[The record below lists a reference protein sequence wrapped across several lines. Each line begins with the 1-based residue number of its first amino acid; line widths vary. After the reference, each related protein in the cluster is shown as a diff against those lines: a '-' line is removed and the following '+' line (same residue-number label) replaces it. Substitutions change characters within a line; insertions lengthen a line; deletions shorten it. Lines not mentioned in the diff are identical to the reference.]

1 MIPDWE
7 DVLTVVGVVCLAV
20 AMWLSL
26 GWPGLLGFVGAV
38 LIVVGVVAARQER
51 GVNGQQPKR
60 VG

>member
-7 DVLTVVGVVCLAV
+7 DVLTMVGVVCLAV
-20 AMWLSL
+20 AVWLAM

-51 GVNGQQPKR
+51 VDGQQPKR
-60 VG
+60 MG